1 MRPLHLAL
9 CALCAVCRV
18 GALVPAPPRVRAL
31 RRGAAPLGAAD
42 GGAPAAGIQFYEG
55 VYEPDVPDVK
65 LTRSRDGDNG
75 VATFRFDNVSFF
87 NCASEA
93 DVPTGAITA
102 MTLLDEEGTL
112 STTDVSARFSTEDGK
127 PVGLLCRYEMTSPA
141 AWDRFLRF
149 MGRYAEAN
157 GLGFNKA

>member
-1 MRPLHLAL
+1 MRLPFALLAL
-9 CALCAVCRV
+9 CPGIVR
-18 GALVPAPPRVRAL
+18 ALVAAAPRVREVAL
-31 RRGAAPLGAAD
+31 RRAAAPATSDGA
-42 GGAPAAGIQFYEG
+42 GPAAGIQFYEG
-55 VYEPDVPDVK
+55 QYEPDVPDVK
-65 LTRSRDGDNG
+65 LTRSREGDNG

-102 MTLLDEEGTL
+102 MTLIDEEGTL